1 MVSQEV
7 QSERGSSE
15 SEQTYLNSRTLT
27 DEIISDVD
35 ISDRTNDNF
44 IRKSVSANDNN
55 LPWGQVGPAAGTER
69 DNSYKSELFRIFS
82 ITKKDRRYEG
92 TIMEKC
98 AFEEDQ
104 NYRPRRY
111 IKKAITGFDTEKV
124 SLNH

>member
-55 LPWGQVGPAAGTER
+55 LP
-69 DNSYKSELFRIFS
+69 
-82 ITKKDRRYEG
+82 
-92 TIMEKC
+92 
-98 AFEEDQ
+98 
-104 NYRPRRY
+104 
-111 IKKAITGFDTEKV
+111 
-124 SLNH
+124 